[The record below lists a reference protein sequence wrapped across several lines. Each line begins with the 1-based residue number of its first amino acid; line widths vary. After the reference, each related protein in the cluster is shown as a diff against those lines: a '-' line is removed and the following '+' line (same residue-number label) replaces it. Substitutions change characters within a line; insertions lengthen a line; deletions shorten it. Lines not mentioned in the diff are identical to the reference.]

1 MLFWHSFVSLT
12 RGIDSPTL
20 NFHFSLYT
28 QTTWISN
35 LLFRAPQFSTSSKLF
50 TKLAFSTRFPRSKT
64 TGLRYVFVLM
74 FFSEF
79 MLSYPTC
86 MWPLNKGLTLKRKWS
101 DRRTAFMLRKS
112 AMFTS
117 FRIPCVFHFRARKLY
132 CTISCVLFS
141 LHRRGS
147 KWIVISVQNP
157 LLWKAKTQT

>member
-79 MLSYPTC
+79 MLSYLTC